1 VDQIWLG
8 AKGTTVW
15 AKEKKR
21 KEKKAKKKKGELARE
36 SIPGSASLADRGKS
50 ASSADG
56 LLAHAVHKRA
66 GGHKAKRLLQK
77 PIDAIDPVWH
87 EIRFLKPYAF
97 FKSTLRHA
105 TIKESRSAAD

>member
-1 VDQIWLG
+1 VS
-8 AKGTTVW
+8 
-15 AKEKKR
+15 KR

-66 GGHKAKRLLQK
+66 GGHEAKRFAPKADRCDRSCMATQRN
-77 PIDAIDPVWH
+77 VH
-87 EIRFLKPYAF
+87 EIRFLQVCLMPCDYKR
-97 FKSTLRHA
+97 KQ
-105 TIKESRSAAD
+105 IGG